1 MAKNIENKALGQL
14 DWSEKSRVKSLTEV
28 FEYAIGVSREAQDW
42 YEGKHPSKRSSGRAL
57 RLTGLLFLGVGGV
70 LPIISEIS
78 SSASGKPAIAPGWA
92 AVALALAAGCGI
104 LDRYLGYSS
113 AWMRFI
119 LAEQRL
125 ESQRQDFASE
135 DLADPQLLNRII
147 WFSVRGSNKSYPTVA
162 RMPAFDVMRTVS
174 DEESAEQLDI
184 NRLMK
189 TFLARRSPKSRESSA
204 DRD

>member
-1 MAKNIENKALGQL
+1 VAKNIENKALGQL

-125 ESQRQDFASE
+125 ESQRQDFEILWNKARAN
-135 DLADPQLLNRII
+135 LHDP
-147 WFSVRGSNKSYPTVA
+147 PTVA
-162 RMPAFDVMRTVS
+162 EVDKLLT
-174 DEESAEQLDI
+174 
-184 NRLMK
+184 
-189 TFLARRSPKSRESSA
+189 LARDNVKKVQDVIQRETAEWITEFRGALAEAERSLTAKHN
-204 DRD
+204 

>member
-1 MAKNIENKALGQL
+1 VAKNIENKALGQL

-125 ESQRQDFASE
+125 ESQRQDFEILWNKARAN
-135 DLADPQLLNRII
+135 LHDP
-147 WFSVRGSNKSYPTVA
+147 PTVA
-162 RMPAFDVMRTVS
+162 EVDKLLT
-174 DEESAEQLDI
+174 
-184 NRLMK
+184 
-189 TFLARRSPKSRESSA
+189 LARDNVKKVQDVIQRETAEWITEFRGALAEAERSLTAKPN
-204 DRD
+204 